1 MGDIKTTPV
10 DKWIINPVNA
20 FISKSSTG
28 GIVLIISAVIAI
40 IMANSPWS
48 HWYHQLWEHKISF
61 GLDDSFQL
69 NKSLHHWINDGL
81 MAIFFFVIG
90 LELKREIVA
99 GELSNPKNAI
109 LPIIAGIG
117 GMIFPA
123 LIYTFFNAGTATMN
137 GWGIPMATDLA
148 FALGILYLLG
158 DRVPASLKIFLTAFA
173 IIDDLG
179 SVLVIAFFYTSD
191 ISLANL
197 GIGIAFLAV
206 LFISNFLGVRNT
218 FYYGLLGIGGV
229 WLFFLLSG
237 VHATIAAILAA
248 FAIPARVKINETSF
262 IKKMENYISKFKNA
276 DPDHNVPTLTA
287 DQLHI
292 LDDMESLT
300 KKAMT
305 PLQKLEHDMHPLVA
319 FVVMPVFAL
328 ANAGVSFGGNIE
340 VTNAVTIGVA
350 LGLLIGKMT
359 GIFVVPFLLL
369 KAGLVPPLRGVDY
382 RHLLG
387 LGFISAIGFTM
398 SLFINELA
406 FSPLGEAGQQY
417 IAQAKIGIII
427 ASVIGGFTGFFLLK
441 RIKKGAA

>member
-276 DPDHNVPTLTA
+276 DPDHNVPTLTP

-359 GIFVVPFLLL
+359 GIFVLPFLLL